1 MTKSARGMTSGA
13 LALLRPAAA
22 IPQTAPKNPGRPAR
36 PTEIHK
42 LPDPSGLYI
51 NPFGIYINQCRHP
64 SGQLHQIGTKPREAA

>member
-22 IPQTAPKNPGRPAR
+22 IPQTAPWNRGRLAR

-42 LPDPSGLYI
+42 LLDPS
-51 NPFGIYINQCRHP
+51 GIYINQCRHP
-64 SGQLHQIGTKPREAA
+64 SGQLHLIGTKPSEAA